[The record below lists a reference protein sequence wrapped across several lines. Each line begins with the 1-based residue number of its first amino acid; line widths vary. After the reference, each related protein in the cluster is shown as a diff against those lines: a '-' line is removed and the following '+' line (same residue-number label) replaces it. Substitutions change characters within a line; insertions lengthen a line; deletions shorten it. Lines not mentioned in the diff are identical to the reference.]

1 MEALAKVV
9 SLMGV
14 HWGIKCDQKLLQLV
28 ITSLLDLGAIQ
39 RPVDILKLERW
50 ETYTAALA
58 EDTKA
63 SGSGK
68 ILKAW
73 GKVEK
78 ALRKAIEEQETWN
91 AAKTCLFA
99 ATQPKGGS
107 YGTAGPP
114 GEREV
119 GGGSMRGRGAVH
131 PSRSPSPKP
140 PEPTGDPQNP
150 PAGPPNPKT
159 PAESPEKIAVFPTV
173 SPNRSGPRE
182 ADASPPPSPAAPSQS
197 ARDRAHPP
205 QPAEEI
211 AASPTAEPVQR
222 AEERARFFWGGLA
235 REARG
240 AEKASAGAQTETP
253 AALPPPPPPP
263 PYGQDGDSEAERG
276 RADRPHGAENPEVR
290 TPARARAR
298 EASKSPEF
306 PVSTAHARESEG
318 GRRRDRK
325 PLPALPNKGETPPW
339 GGPGEPRGWEWDRP
353 REAGRRHPREKG
365 RGRTREAERG
375 RTRGEDRTH
384 PRKAGRGRSPRKRH
398 SKPEVYHQSTS
409 DSEGSSTSAASLIE
423 SSETGTD
430 SETETTEFMRFL
442 PKPSKAFN
450 NVREQTQC
458 KLTDWGKIKVACA
471 EWEPAAAVHAF
482 PVRVTGTRQ
491 NPRRIYTP
499 LNTKEVQTVIKAVQE
514 KGINS
519 AVVSTLV
526 DGLFGND
533 DMLPFDISQITRML
547 FDGAGLIIFQQEW
560 SDLCTT
566 ALAQTSGQGQPLH
579 GSTLSRLLGKHDD
592 VATPQDQ
599 ATRLSA
605 EEVKA
610 TTRAAREAIRAA
622 SRVVDKATPWSTIK
636 QGESEGFT
644 HFVDRLQAAI
654 DSSTLPAAARGPVV
668 MDCLKQQCNTVTK
681 DILRSLPAGASL
693 ADMIKHVDMLI
704 GRPRN
709 AYMPLP
715 EDGDTPP
722 NRQTAPEKPTRVR
735 PMHQRYVC
743 VILLLG
749 LVARGQASPDYY
761 PHQPFRWVMRHL
773 TSDKV
778 LRDITTPNTPSF
790 VLRITDLFP
799 GQPKV
804 DPYSPHSSHMYL
816 SYWCPA
822 SNAGKSYCNYP
833 GWGYCGYWGCETIVT
848 DARPSGP
855 GWDPREPDKFLQFT
869 WAPAGCKTPLFVHGN
884 SYRNSYKIPKFRKC
898 TYYNMTVLQPN
909 HPSWA
914 VGKAWTVVLHG
925 SKEWVNVRIIRLQPS
940 ASRAVGP
947 NKIIKSTQTR
957 RNTTYPKI
965 LPTSVTKIPTSDAKA
980 FQIDRLTRSDPDPIL
995 RMLEATFLS
1004 LNESNPNLTNSC
1016 WLCYDVQPP
1025 FYEGVALNTPFSYST
1040 ADAPHQ
1046 CRWDT
1051 PRRGITLNQ
1060 VTGRGKCFGNA
1071 TLAKRK
1077 GNVCTKVE
1085 KPSRKNNKWA
1095 VPSESAM
1102 WVCQRSGVSPCVFL
1116 PKFNDSNDFCVQV
1129 LIVPRV
1135 LYHSDEEVY
1144 NLFEESGRLHKREI
1158 MTSITIAMLLSLGAA
1173 GTATGVSALATQHQ
1187 GLSQLQMTIDED
1199 LQRIEKSISYLEK
1212 SVSSLSEVVLQNRRG
1227 LDLLFMQQGGLCA
1240 ALKEECCF
1248 YADHTGVVRD
1258 SMAELR
1264 NRLAQRQK
1272 DREAQQGWF
1281 ESWFNQSPW
1290 LTTLISTL
1298 VGPLVMLLLA
1308 VTFGPCLLNK
1318 IVSFVKARLE
1328 QTNIL
1333 FIGQHEML

>member
-1 MEALAKVV
+1 MLAWTFWVKVYVTNSVLAQTVFALLDIDRRQNMWVTWANQTGQDSFCLSLATPSNPFHTCLIGVPVESMMDFKAWTQAQIFQNINDAWNTWCMRPLMHFSPHKRYENWCKKHNISKNALGAQAALVAQNLKTAGPEPQELDLLGSVPSKYCLFFGYPIETYPKNSSSWVSPKSSLYYNYPEYCSNWTQSINPITRVPKQLPPGIFLICGDRAWSALPRRAAGGPCYFGKLTLFAPSIHQVLGLSQSTQRVKRSVSQLGPECTDKVILWGRPAVILSSFFAPGVASAQALTQLRTLACWTKKQINITTSILSELAADVGNIRHSVLQNRAAIDFLLLSQGHGCEEFEGMCCMNLSDHSQSIYKQLAQLRNNLKKFMVINTPFDQWFNSWSLTGWVKDLVRFSIICVCYNAGAPRPSVGAALLALIRVPESCRTPLIATSGAESRDNLGGRDLRLEGRNGSSGRSDLLRKTRGTPQEPASGMEALAK
-9 SLMGV
+9 
-14 HWGIKCDQKLLQLV
+14 
-28 ITSLLDLGAIQ
+28 
-39 RPVDILKLERW
+39 
-50 ETYTAALA
+50 
-58 EDTKA
+58 
-63 SGSGK
+63 
-68 ILKAW
+68 
-73 GKVEK
+73 
-78 ALRKAIEEQETWN
+78 
-91 AAKTCLFA
+91 
-99 ATQPKGGS
+99 
-107 YGTAGPP
+107 
-114 GEREV
+114 
-119 GGGSMRGRGAVH
+119 
-131 PSRSPSPKP
+131 
-140 PEPTGDPQNP
+140 
-150 PAGPPNPKT
+150 
-159 PAESPEKIAVFPTV
+159 
-173 SPNRSGPRE
+173 
-182 ADASPPPSPAAPSQS
+182 
-197 ARDRAHPP
+197 
-205 QPAEEI
+205 
-211 AASPTAEPVQR
+211 
-222 AEERARFFWGGLA
+222 
-235 REARG
+235 
-240 AEKASAGAQTETP
+240 
-253 AALPPPPPPP
+253 
-263 PYGQDGDSEAERG
+263 
-276 RADRPHGAENPEVR
+276 
-290 TPARARAR
+290 
-298 EASKSPEF
+298 
-306 PVSTAHARESEG
+306 
-318 GRRRDRK
+318 
-325 PLPALPNKGETPPW
+325 
-339 GGPGEPRGWEWDRP
+339 
-353 REAGRRHPREKG
+353 
-365 RGRTREAERG
+365 
-375 RTRGEDRTH
+375 
-384 PRKAGRGRSPRKRH
+384 
-398 SKPEVYHQSTS
+398 
-409 DSEGSSTSAASLIE
+409 
-423 SSETGTD
+423 
-430 SETETTEFMRFL
+430 
-442 PKPSKAFN
+442 
-450 NVREQTQC
+450 
-458 KLTDWGKIKVACA
+458 
-471 EWEPAAAVHAF
+471 
-482 PVRVTGTRQ
+482 
-491 NPRRIYTP
+491 
-499 LNTKEVQTVIKAVQE
+499 
-514 KGINS
+514 
-519 AVVSTLV
+519 
-526 DGLFGND
+526 
-533 DMLPFDISQITRML
+533 
-547 FDGAGLIIFQQEW
+547 
-560 SDLCTT
+560 
-566 ALAQTSGQGQPLH
+566 
-579 GSTLSRLLGKHDD
+579 
-592 VATPQDQ
+592 
-599 ATRLSA
+599 
-605 EEVKA
+605 
-610 TTRAAREAIRAA
+610 
-622 SRVVDKATPWSTIK
+622 
-636 QGESEGFT
+636 
-644 HFVDRLQAAI
+644 
-654 DSSTLPAAARGPVV
+654 
-668 MDCLKQQCNTVTK
+668 
-681 DILRSLPAGASL
+681 
-693 ADMIKHVDMLI
+693 DMLI

-947 NKIIKSTQTR
+947 NKIIKSTQTK
-957 RNTTYPKI
+957 RNTTYPKT
-965 LPTSVTKIPTSDAKA
+965 LPTSITKIPTSDAKA

-1116 PKFNDSNDFCVQV
+1116 PKFDDSNDFCVQV

-1298 VGPLVMLLLA
+1298 VGPLAMLLLA